1 MKILCISGSKNH
13 EGRTALAIDTIRKG
27 AEKAGAETE
36 GVFLT
41 DLNVES
47 CRQCDDDGWGVCR
60 REGYCIIK
68 DDFESLVEKIGE
80 SDVVVFTTP
89 VYFRDLSESMK
100 RFLDRLRRVS
110 AFRPEP
116 ATKGV
121 PAAGVTM
128 AGGGGGGATQACLN
142 LESTLQM
149 CQFDVVDMIP
159 LRRQNFE
166 IKLPMLTLT
175 GEWLATKPESG
186 PRPAR

>member
-1 MKILCISGSKNH
+1 MRILCLSGSKNH
-13 EGRTALAIDTIRKG
+13 EGRTARAIEAIRKG

-36 GVFLT
+36 CIFLT
-41 DLNVES
+41 DMKLEH
-47 CRQCDDDGWGVCR
+47 CRQCDADGWGACR
-60 REGYCIIK
+60 REGYCVIK
-68 DDFESLVEKIGE
+68 DDFESLVEKIGS
-80 SDVVVFTTP
+80 SDVVIFATP
-89 VYFRDLSESMK
+89 VYFRDLTESMK
-100 RFLDRLRRVS
+100 AFLDRLRRIS

-121 PAAGVTM
+121 LAAGVSM

-166 IKLPMLTLT
+166 AKLPMLEMT
-175 GEWLATKPESG
+175 GEWLAT
-186 PRPAR
+186 RPASTPQ